1 MSYVLTLDFETKD
14 PSISQGRGAGWPFK
28 DFVII
33 GAAYQIDSEAP
44 VFTVDMEE
52 VEAVVRGSK
61 ALVMHNAQY
70 DIGVLHRL
78 GIDYSRKT
86 IVDTMILA
94 KLYDNTMQSYSLDSL
109 GSWLLGVGKDYG
121 ALEEAAKEHGIKKYM
136 SHLDVLFGSHPELV
150 AQYAKQDVNLT
161 YKLSQWLKEEL
172 YEEALALIPM
182 YSDLIKALVLWR
194 SRGIKIDLEQAER
207 SDAALQ
213 ALHDQYLEEFYT
225 YCPGVNIESTKQLAE
240 AFKGLGLVPGVSAK
254 GGDSVDS
261 KWRSTQSHPAVV
273 ALESA
278 KKYNKLRREF
288 VEGIVDRTE
297 DGRLYP
303 EMNILGAS
311 ETGRFSSCVPMTT
324 LALTK
329 RGWKSYDELIVGE
342 EILAYDMETDTQRW
356 TPLLAKRKFIGQEV
370 GIIGNDRT
378 YFTCT
383 ANHKWINDNGIY
395 KDRVYRSFKQ
405 ADKFAN
411 HHLIKVNSAYEGGG
425 GVNLSLDEHKY
436 GTDWVSKVVNMTIE
450 ELQCFV
456 TGFLLADGH
465 HQPPTKH
472 GVKYSWQFTQVEG
485 DILDALH
492 LAAYLLHDKR
502 VSKSSHGAR
511 VKNTHRPTYRVNL
524 TSSARV
530 VTSNVWKATDISD
543 VWCPTTAYG
552 TWVMKEGD
560 RITITCNSNPN
571 IQQIPKR
578 DKLATELV
586 RSLIVADE
594 GKTLYSLD
602 FSSQEPRLQVHYAYL
617 ADCRGASEVR
627 SAYLKNPNLDLH
639 QQVANMAGIDRKQAK
654 TINLGISY
662 GMGPPKL
669 ADALKID
676 RGEARDLLSRYSRMA
691 PYLEGLNRAVK
702 KSGTRKGYITTLLGR
717 RLKMDYDAPYKA
729 LNKLIQ
735 GGAADQTTM
744 AMVQAYREGL
754 EVMFAVH
761 DELVLQASNPADAER
776 LKVIMETSTDLT
788 VPSVTD
794 IMGGPTWGTLTSH
807 SS

>member
-28 DFVII
+28 DFGII

-136 SHLDVLFGSHPELV
+136 SHLDILFVSHPELV

-161 YKLSQWLKEEL
+161 YRLSQWFKEEL
-172 YEEALALIPM
+172 YEEALDLIPM

-240 AFKGLGLVPGVSAK
+240 AFKSLGLVPGVSDK

-288 VEGIVDRTE
+288 VEGIVNRTE
-297 DGRLYP
+297 EGRLYP

-311 ETGRFSSCVPMTT
+311 ETGRFSS
-324 LALTK
+324 
-329 RGWKSYDELIVGE
+329 
-342 EILAYDMETDTQRW
+342 
-356 TPLLAKRKFIGQEV
+356 
-370 GIIGNDRT
+370 
-378 YFTCT
+378 
-383 ANHKWINDNGIY
+383 
-395 KDRVYRSFKQ
+395 
-405 ADKFAN
+405 
-411 HHLIKVNSAYEGGG
+411 
-425 GVNLSLDEHKY
+425 
-436 GTDWVSKVVNMTIE
+436 
-450 ELQCFV
+450 
-456 TGFLLADGH
+456 
-465 HQPPTKH
+465 
-472 GVKYSWQFTQVEG
+472 
-485 DILDALH
+485 
-492 LAAYLLHDKR
+492 
-502 VSKSSHGAR
+502 
-511 VKNTHRPTYRVNL
+511 
-524 TSSARV
+524 
-530 VTSNVWKATDISD
+530 
-543 VWCPTTAYG
+543 
-552 TWVMKEGD
+552 
-560 RITITCNSNPN
+560 SNPN

-676 RGEARDLLSRYSRMA
+676 KGEARDLLSRYSRMA

-735 GGAADQTTM
+735 GGAADQTTL

-776 LKVIMETSTDLT
+776 LKVIMETGTDLT